1 MHHSSPLQSPRLL
14 CEGRENTD
22 NVDNLYVVRHSA
34 ENANLNTVNE
44 ELNMQQ
50 RPSKVHKNLNNRYW
64 KCFEYPLTPGQV
76 MMGKGRLYWFCES
89 KQWPSPRLHCTL
101 HRRGAGVQSSWCFY
115 FSCFIIY
122 AVLKNEIYHTVNRL
136 RSFLSSC
143 HHAIMS
149 LILHFQRFH
158 ELNNWLTNNIRT
170 FRSALRTWTISISH
184 EINYEG
190 RHFLKYLVILI
201 IKSYFFC
208 ISCL

>member
-1 MHHSSPLQSPRLL
+1 MASIFSIIFQKSVNEALKKQSWEFSIPMCKKSCTFKAIFNCTIICLLLSKFLTWHNIFQSQKYCCLHVGVMHHSSPLQSPSLL

-101 HRRGAGVQSSWCFY
+101 QERCRGAGTIMLLLQLFY
-115 FSCFIIY
+115 
-122 AVLKNEIYHTVNRL
+122 
-136 RSFLSSC
+136 
-143 HHAIMS
+143 
-149 LILHFQRFH
+149 ILC
-158 ELNNWLTNNIRT
+158 
-170 FRSALRTWTISISH
+170 SA
-184 EINYEG
+184 E
-190 RHFLKYLVILI
+190 K
-201 IKSYFFC
+201 
-208 ISCL
+208 

>member
-1 MHHSSPLQSPRLL
+1 MHHSSPLQSPSLL

-101 HRRGAGVQSSWCFY
+101 QERCRGAVTIMLLLQLFYNLCFY
-115 FSCFIIY
+115 MQFWKMKYTIPIQSIVYEASCNHVIM
-122 AVLKNEIYHTVNRL
+122 
-136 RSFLSSC
+136 SSC
-143 HHAIMS
+143 HHVIMS
-149 LILHFQRFH
+149 SCHH
-158 ELNNWLTNNIRT
+158 
-170 FRSALRTWTISISH
+170 
-184 EINYEG
+184 
-190 RHFLKYLVILI
+190 VIMSSCHHVI
-201 IKSYFFC
+201 MSSCHHVIMS
-208 ISCL
+208 SCL